1 MDIVIYGVLAVAI
14 LHEISTDH
22 ATFYVLV
29 SSLVSAGGIGA
40 LILSLASKDLAVE
53 LVGGMT
59 LGVYD
64 LFHVGDRVRI
74 PESNLSGKV
83 LEIGVVETMIQRYVS
98 LFWVEMYVACLI
110 ENCRYMIGSVLTLHS
125 FFMFLAS
132 FSCMLSYDNI
142 ITRVPNSQ
150 ITKSRIS
157 NLSRCPRSRLRQNI
171 RIKYS
176 DIDKLPALLIDIR
189 EEIIIS
195 CPKVISDGSK
205 SFHTVISSFEA
216 DHIQVMILAHFEIPP
231 VTAEY
236 IRNRHDVLLAIHRAM
251 KKHQVDFAIPPIV
264 YTSGNYA
271 PSLTNARDPADYSL

>member
-1 MDIVIYGVLAVAI
+1 MDIVIYGILAVAI

-98 LFWVEMYVACLI
+98 CRLGMVMYICIYMCCLI
-110 ENCRYMIGSVLTLHS
+110 
-125 FFMFLAS
+125 
-132 FSCMLSYDNI
+132 D
-142 ITRVPNSQ
+142 
-150 ITKSRIS
+150 
-157 NLSRCPRSRLRQNI
+157 
-171 RIKYS
+171 
-176 DIDKLPALLIDIR
+176 
-189 EEIIIS
+189 
-195 CPKVISDGSK
+195 
-205 SFHTVISSFEA
+205 
-216 DHIQVMILAHFEIPP
+216 
-231 VTAEY
+231 
-236 IRNRHDVLLAIHRAM
+236 
-251 KKHQVDFAIPPIV
+251 
-264 YTSGNYA
+264 
-271 PSLTNARDPADYSL
+271 